1 MFTPDTPPT
10 QSDYVNA
17 INEIRE
23 SLSERSLKILRFQF
37 QQPGR
42 AVTSQDIRDHLGYN
56 SIGASNLLYG
66 KLGKQFAVALPMQTE
81 PEDSSRSRYWK
92 ALATGD
98 GSGEHFIWIMR
109 PELANALVQTS
120 LVDPST
126 DGLIM
131 VPDVDVHTSSFSAI
145 EGRQK
150 LVIHLVRERNH
161 SIIAAKKAA
170 AESLACEICGFDTTT
185 VYGEEYC
192 EVHHLTPLAE
202 LKEDAET
209 SLDDLSIVCANC
221 HRIIHLFAP
230 PLTLDQVREK
240 LSGNTK

>member
-1 MFTPDTPPT
+1 MFTPETPPA

-23 SLSERSLKILRFQF
+23 SLSERSLKVLRFQF

-42 AVTSQDIRDHLGYN
+42 SVTSQDLRDHFGYS

-66 KLGKQFAVALPMQTE
+66 NLGKQFAVALRMQTE
-81 PEDSSRSRYWK
+81 PEDSSRTRYWK

-120 LVDPST
+120 LVDPSR

-131 VPDVDVHTSSFSAI
+131 VPDIDVHTSSFSAV

-150 LVIHLVRERNH
+150 LVIHLVRERSR
-161 SIIAAKKAA
+161 SIVSAKKAS
-170 AESLACEICGFDTTT
+170 AESLACEICGFDSTA

-192 EVHHLTPLAE
+192 EVHHLTPLTE

-209 SLDDLSIVCANC
+209 SLDDLAIVCANC
-221 HRIIHLFAP
+221 HRIIHLYSP

-240 LSGNTK
+240 INDGLS

>member
-209 SLDDLSIVCANC
+209 SLDDLAIVCANC